1 MNKLRK
7 IFLLVLIAVVLSLRL
22 AGCGKSEQPSKE
34 QPSQEQSSQEHPSS
48 EHPSSEHPS
57 GEHPK

>member
-7 IFLLVLIAVVLSLRL
+7 IFLLVLMGAVLSISLV
-22 AGCGKSEQPSKE
+22 GCGHKNEQPSKD
-34 QPSQEQSSQEHPSS
+34 QPSQEQPSQ

>member
-1 MNKLRK
+1 MKKLK
-7 IFLLVLIAVVLSLRL
+7 KTFVMLLVMVVVALRV
-22 AGCGKSEQPSKE
+22 AGCGNKSEQTPSEQPS
-34 QPSQEQSSQEHPSS
+34 Q

>member
-1 MNKLRK
+1 MKMNKLRK
-7 IFLLVLIAVVLSLRL
+7 IFLFVLIAVVLSLRL
-22 AGCGKSEQPSKE
+22 AGCSNKSEQPSK
-34 QPSQEQSSQEHPSS
+34 EHPSS